1 MNPYFLAIYIKGKML
16 NTFVLQP
23 IIHFIWIWLWSPYN
37 NLQQDQNSSF
47 WNDKVVLQ
55 YRMYTK
61 SIYHYNSEITYEDIP
76 LLNKIKERWHGFHKW
91 QNIGKAKE
99 KMNVKE
105 KA

>member
-1 MNPYFLAIYIKGKML
+1 MNPYFLAIYIKGKMF
-16 NTFVLQP
+16 NTLVLQP

-37 NLQQDQNSSF
+37 SLQQDQNSSF

-55 YRMYTK
+55 YKMYTK
-61 SIYHYNSEITYEDIP
+61 SFYHYNFEITYEDIP
-76 LLNKIKERWHGFHKW
+76 LLNKIGERLHGFHKW
-91 QNIGKAKE
+91 QNTCKAKE